1 MSSRPYNQ
9 WPQSNGFDAPQAD
22 LNLYPSSDSQQ
33 SQQLHHLPSLHLQNS
48 STVPTLSN
56 SFVDTHQTRQ
66 YATAVNPHNENHIQ
80 VYNFGAPQ
88 TSSNLPLNAGSSQ
101 VIGSMLDDPFE
112 VVQPQL
118 PSPSQPGGTF
128 HQSKRLRPLGS
139 QEDPDL
145 TGEFSPEKES
155 GKRQ

>member
-22 LNLYPSSDSQQ
+22 LSPYPSSDSQQ
-33 SQQLHHLPSLHLQNS
+33 SQQLHHLPSLYLQNS
-48 STVPTLSN
+48 STLPN

-66 YATAVNPHNENHIQ
+66 YAGAVNPHNENHTQ
-80 VYNFGAPQ
+80 VYNFDSPQ

-101 VIGSMLDDPFE
+101 IIHSMLDDSFE
-112 VVQPQL
+112 VVQSQL

-139 QEDPDL
+139 QEDPDF
-145 TGEFSPEKES
+145 TGEVSPEKES
-155 GKRQ
+155 GRRQ